1 MRIKLVNGDS
11 LGYLKTL
18 GDNSIDSVVCDPP
31 YGLSQLK
38 QKEYLKV
45 MGEWAKGN
53 LSYIPKKK
61 GFMGQSWDGFV
72 PPPSLW
78 LEVLRILKPGGH
90 ALVFA
95 GSRTQDLMGLSLR
108 IAGFEIRDCIQWVYG
123 SGFPKSYNVGK
134 GIDKLLGNEVG
145 NEGYIPNHKNTT
157 HGRGFGGG
165 QKTDPFS
172 AQSKEAKEWEGWG
185 TALKPAYEPILL
197 VRKPLE
203 GTVARNALEH
213 GVGGINID
221 GCRVGNV
228 VQDTSKN
235 GRSSDVH
242 KNSVYK
248 SGLKDNVDGK
258 ITVGRFPSNFI
269 MSHKDDCECKGL
281 KKFKSSSGR
290 GAIKKSS
297 SSDKLGNTGSSY
309 SKESRTE
316 GTPMICHVNEDGSE
330 TMENWECVEDCPV
343 QALDSQTGT
352 LKSGKDRNPTK
363 SKVTGFFGSEA
374 MYYSA
379 KSNYGDSGGASR
391 FFYCAKASKS
401 ERESNQVG
409 KDGKR
414 FNIHPTVKPIKLMS
428 YLVRLITPK
437 GGKVLD
443 PFMGSGTTGLACIE
457 EGFDFLGVE
466 LNQDYFE
473 IAKVRIDEK
482 ASNK

>member
-1 MRIKLVNGDS
+1 MRIKLVNGNS

-18 GDNSIDSVVCDPP
+18 EDSSIESVVCDPP

-38 QKEYLKV
+38 QKEYLKI
-45 MGEWAKGN
+45 MGEWARGN
-53 LSYIPKKK
+53 FSYMPKKK

-78 LEVLRILKPGGH
+78 SEVLRILKPGGH

-123 SGFPKSYNVGK
+123 SGFPKSYNIGK
-134 GIDKLLGNEVG
+134 AVDKALGNEREVVG
-145 NEGYIPNHKNTT
+145 IKERGSVEEAIKKGVGYTADPANQNNKKV
-157 HGRGFGGG
+157 FGYGTETITKG
-165 QKTDPFS
+165 SSD
-172 AQSKEAKEWEGWG
+172 WEGWG

-203 GTVARNALEH
+203 GTVVQNTLEY

-221 GCRVGNV
+221 GCRVGDI

-242 KNSVYK
+242 KSSVYK

-269 MSHKDDCECKGL
+269 LSP
-281 KKFKSSSGR
+281 R
-290 GAIKKSS
+290 
-297 SSDKLGNTGSSY
+297 
-309 SKESRTE
+309 
-316 GTPMICHVNEDGSE
+316 DG
-330 TMENWECVEDCPV
+330 EDCPV
-343 QALDSQTGT
+343 DLLDKQSGISKSTGGRIGN
-352 LKSGKDRNPTK
+352 KDMANFIYGGGKGNSYSKGESG
-363 SKVTGFFGSEA
+363 FG
-374 MYYSA
+374 
-379 KSNYGDSGGASR
+379 DVGGASR

-473 IAKVRIDEK
+473 IAKVRINEK
-482 ASNK
+482 ASNR

>member
-165 QKTDPFS
+165 QKTEPFS
-172 AQSKEAKEWEGWG
+172 AQSKEAKQWEGWG

-203 GTVARNALEH
+203 GTVAQNVLEH
-213 GVGGINID
+213 SVGGINID
-221 GCRVGNV
+221 RCRVGDI

-235 GRSSDVH
+235 GRSSDAH

-269 MSHKDDCECKGL
+269 ISHRENCELKGMKKIKGIKGGTGNHKGSVYGKRSNGGSPVKDYT
-281 KKFKSSSGR
+281 
-290 GAIKKSS
+290 
-297 SSDKLGNTGSSY
+297 DKQGNEVVKDWG
-309 SKESRTE
+309 
-316 GTPMICHVNEDGSE
+316 
-330 TMENWECVEDCPV
+330 CVEDCPV
-343 QALDSQTGT
+343 EVLDSQ
-352 LKSGKDRNPTK
+352 SPN
-363 SKVTGFFGSEA
+363 
-374 MYYSA
+374 
-379 KSNYGDSGGASR
+379 ASR

-428 YLVRLITPK
+428 YLIRLITPK
-437 GGKVLD
+437 RGKVLD